1 MRGFAVENGARDQR
15 GLPESQR
22 GSRRQRGKH
31 RKGAEVLM
39 VETADRRG
47 DMGILASALALQESG
62 ILAHG
67 LSVTDL
73 SSGFH
78 VSGVALDEDDPF
90 IAGKDEPRFRGT
102 DLGLKQLEILRELIL
117 EVVEQRRMEPEWS
130 QLDTPAGRTQ
140 FPWGVGMTEPDVV
153 VTGMHATVIADYLRC
168 VGFRARTTDVDKA
181 LRIAAELRD
190 VQQRI
195 GLGTDECGVGAVG
208 GAGAAGSGRAMGSA
222 GVVNGVGSD
231 GGVGSAGGT
240 ENAGGVGRV
249 EGAGIAEGSRGADLG
264 GSAHKRA
271 GLFRIDGAGRDTVRP
286 LGRDTGSGV
295 RVSISKVPARAALAA
310 CAVLVCLVGSVWAVM
325 SLQGLDESSGKGAG
339 AEAGLAAD
347 STNTGSGEDDGDNA
361 VGEGSGADA
370 TDDAAGPDNGEPG
383 DSAEGAPGE
392 DSSNGTHSPWREH
405 HLAGEEVHTAAVA
418 RADVPVALD
427 LPGWARSGATAQR
440 EEFQSADPD
449 MRILVSAV
457 PTPLKSQEEL
467 DRAVLGAVANTAGI
481 RVAGHAP
488 VSYEEAYPDS
498 TTLWHVRLVDGHQ
511 VSVGCQFR
519 EVTGQRLRI
528 CDAAAKASHPEKRS
542 NKP

>member
-31 RKGAEVLM
+31 RKGAEVLT

-62 ILAHG
+62 ILAYG

-78 VSGVALDEDDPF
+78 VSGVGLDEDDPF

-195 GLGTDECGVGAVG
+195 GLGADECGVGAVG
-208 GAGAAGSGRAMGSA
+208 GAGA
-222 GVVNGVGSD
+222 VNGVGSD
-231 GGVGSAGGT
+231 GGVGSA
-240 ENAGGVGRV
+240 

-264 GSAHKRA
+264 GTAHKRS
-271 GLFRIDGAGRDTVRP
+271 GLFRKDGAGRDAVKP
-286 LGRDTGSGV
+286 PGRDTGSGV
-295 RVSISKVPARAALAA
+295 RVSIGKVPVRAALAA

-339 AEAGLAAD
+339 AQAGLAAD

-361 VGEGSGADA
+361 VGEDSGADA
-370 TDDAAGPDNGEPG
+370 TDDAAGTDNGEPG
-383 DSAEGAPGE
+383 DSADGAPGE

-488 VSYEEAYPDS
+488 VSYEETYPDS
-498 TTLWHVRLVDGHQ
+498 TTLWNVRLVDGHQ

-528 CDAAAKASHPEKRS
+528 CDAAAEASHPEKRS